1 MILGIDTSC
10 YTTSVAIVDADGR
23 LLTEGRRL
31 LSVAAGERGLRQSE
45 GLFCHVKQLPEVLEE
60 AMSHAEASWGGVEA
74 IAVSSRPRPVDNS
87 YMPVF
92 LAGEGLALSLAAT
105 LSCPLY
111 RFSHQEGHIEAAL
124 ASAGLRWRDPFL
136 ALHLSGGTGELL
148 AVRPLK
154 DSPGFQVEL
163 VGDTDLPPGQF
174 IDRVGVALGLPFP
187 AGPHL
192 ERLAG
197 EEQGAFR
204 LSGSVQ
210 GTHISFSGPESAAQR
225 AILAGVAPP
234 EVAGAVLDNIAKSL
248 EKAIRCAM
256 EQQGCRRVVA
266 AGGVAANARIKRRL
280 QKIGVRFADPHFAG
294 DNAFGVARL
303 GAAAWRQSR
312 ADKQV
317 DELTDE

>member
-23 LLTEGRRL
+23 LLTEGRRP

-45 GLFCHVKQLPEVLEE
+45 GLFAHVKQLPQVAEEVMARRLPE
-60 AMSHAEASWGGVEA
+60 WGAVEA
-74 IAVSSRPRPVDNS
+74 IAVSARPRPVEGS

-92 LAGEGLALSLAAT
+92 LAGESLARSLAAT
-105 LSCPLY
+105 LHCPLY
-111 RFSHQEGHIEAAL
+111 TFSHQEGHIEAAL
-124 ASAGLRWRDPFL
+124 GSAGLRWRDSFL

-148 AVRPLK
+148 FVQPRQ
-154 DSPGFQVEL
+154 DGPGFGVTL

-192 ERLAG
+192 EKLAG
-197 EEQGAFR
+197 DTLGAFR

-225 AILAGVAPP
+225 AIQAGVVPRKEIA
-234 EVAGAVLDNIAKSL
+234 AAVLDNIAKSL
-248 EKAIRCAM
+248 EKAIRCSM
-256 EQQGCRRVVA
+256 EQQHCHRVVA
-266 AGGVAANARIKRRL
+266 AGGVAANARIRKRL
-280 QKIGVRFADPHFAG
+280 EKIGVRFADPCFAG
-294 DNAFGVARL
+294 DNAFGTARL
-303 GAAAWRQSR
+303 GAASLRLSR
-312 ADKQV
+312 
-317 DELTDE
+317 ETDSKETI